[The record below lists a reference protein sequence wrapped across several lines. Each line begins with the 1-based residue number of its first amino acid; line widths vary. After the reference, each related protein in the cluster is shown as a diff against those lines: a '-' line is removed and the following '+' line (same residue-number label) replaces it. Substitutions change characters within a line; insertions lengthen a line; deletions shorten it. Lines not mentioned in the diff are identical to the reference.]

1 MEHPRDEQGSGSRPP
16 SRSHVGADPISVN
29 GAGVVGEEHLTLGAT
44 DASVTG
50 THPAIAETPPC
61 MADRHWAV
69 DRVLFAIA
77 AAMALG
83 FVAWG
88 FVTPTGLGTVSGSV
102 LGWVTGNL
110 GWLFVLLASAFVV
123 FVIWLAAGKYGR
135 IPLGRDNEQPEF
147 RTISWIAMMF
157 SAGMGIGLMFFGVA
171 EPLSHFVAPP
181 PLTNEAE
188 SSEAIQTAMATT
200 LFHWTLHPWAM
211 YAVVG
216 LAIAYGTFRRG
227 RRQLISSAFIPLL
240 GERRAAGPTGRVI
253 DVLAIFATLFG
264 SAASLGLGALQI
276 GSGVEIL
283 GWAGNVGNGVLV
295 GIIAVLTAAFVAS
308 AVSGIARG
316 IQWLSNINMVLA
328 ITLAVFVFVVGPTIF
343 ILNLIPD
350 AVGSYFSDLGEMAAR
365 TEATGGDP
373 MAAWL
378 RGWTVFY
385 WAWWISWTPFVGL
398 FIARISRGRT
408 IRQFVTGVLLVP
420 SLVSLLW
427 FAVFGGA
434 GIAAQRDGVD
444 VSGSGTTEGQL
455 FAVLEQYPLATAATV
470 LVMLLVAIFFVSG
483 ADAASIVMGSLS
495 QRGTLEPSRSV
506 VVFWGVVMGSVAAI
520 MLLLGEEGAA
530 LTGLQNLTIIAALPF
545 ALVMAAMA
553 VSLVKDLRRDP
564 LVLRGNYATLAVEQA
579 VVDGITR
586 HGDHFVLVVEKT
598 PNSPSDATAAD
609 AQSSPASPGSDG
621 PRPVDP
627 GSDFLPST
635 GERGRSSAGSAQ
647 GADRQRDET
656 PLLGT
661 PPRR

>member
-1 MEHPRDEQGSGSRPP
+1 MEQPRSEQASPSRQLSQSEAVVADPTAGGGAGGSREG
-16 SRSHVGADPISVN
+16 SSAIRV
-29 GAGVVGEEHLTLGAT
+29 T
-44 DASVTG
+44 DVTVTG
-50 THPAIAETPPC
+50 IHPAIAEPPPC
-61 MADRHWAV
+61 VADRHWAV
-69 DRVLFAIA
+69 DRVLFAVA
-77 AAMALG
+77 AVMALG

-88 FVTPTGLGTVSGSV
+88 FATPTGLGTVSGSV

-110 GWLFVLLASAFVV
+110 GWLFVLLASTFVI

-135 IPLGRDNEQPEF
+135 IPLGRDDERPEF

-157 SAGMGIGLMFFGVA
+157 SAGMGIGLMFYGVA
-171 EPLSHFVAPP
+171 EPLSHFVSPP
-181 PLTNEAE
+181 PLTVEAE
-188 SSEAIQTAMATT
+188 SSQAIETAMATT

-227 RRQLISSAFIPLL
+227 RRQLISSAFVPLL
-240 GERRAAGPTGRVI
+240 GERRAAGPAGRVI

-283 GWAGNVGNGVLV
+283 GWAGDVGNGVLV
-295 GIIAVLTAAFVAS
+295 AIIAILTAAFVAS
-308 AVSGIARG
+308 AVSGIERG
-316 IQWLSNINMVLA
+316 IQWLSNTNMVLA
-328 ITLAVFVFVVGPTIF
+328 LLLAVFVFVLGPTIF

-350 AVGSYFSDLGEMAAR
+350 AVGSYFSDLGDMAAR

-373 MAAWL
+373 MATWL

-434 GIAAQRDGVD
+434 GIAAQRDGLD
-444 VSGSGTTEGQL
+444 VAGQGTTEGQL
-455 FAVLEQYPLATAATV
+455 FAVLEQYPLATAATL
-470 LVMLLVAIFFVSG
+470 LVMVLVAIFFVSG

-520 MLLLGEEGAA
+520 MLLLGDEGAA

-545 ALVMAAMA
+545 ALVMAALA

-564 LVLRGNYATLAVEQA
+564 IVLRGNYASVAIEQA
-579 VVDGITR
+579 VVDGISR
-586 HGDHFVLVVEKT
+586 HGDDFVLVVERT
-598 PNSPSDATAAD
+598 PSPSPNAAAVA
-609 AQSSPASPGSDG
+609 AQTSSSASPEVDG
-621 PRPVDP
+621 QLSVSP
-627 GSDFLPST
+627 GGNFV
-635 GERGRSSAGSAQ
+635 SSAGDTSVPAQ
-647 GADRQRDET
+647 GQ
-656 PLLGT
+656 
-661 PPRR
+661 PRAEAIGRPQDPRF

>member
-1 MEHPRDEQGSGSRPP
+1 MGNVMENPRKPSPSS
-16 SRSHVGADPISVN
+16 SRSSRSGAAGADPPADN
-29 GAGVVGEEHLTLGAT
+29 GAAAAVERPVVHAT
-44 DASVTG
+44 DVTVTG
-50 THPAIAETPPC
+50 THPAIAEPPPC
-61 MADRHWAV
+61 VADRHWAV

-77 AAMALG
+77 AVMALG
-83 FVAWG
+83 FVVWG
-88 FVTPTGLGTVSGSV
+88 FATPTGLGTVSGSV
-102 LGWVTGNL
+102 LGWITGNL

-135 IPLGRDNEQPEF
+135 IPLGRDTERPEF

-181 PLTNEAE
+181 PLTTQAE

-216 LAIAYGTFRRG
+216 LAIAYGTFRKG

-240 GERRAAGPTGRVI
+240 GRRRAEGPAGRVI

-283 GWAGNVGNGVLV
+283 GWAGDVGNGVLV
-295 GIIAVLTAAFVAS
+295 AIIAVLTAAFVAS
-308 AVSGIARG
+308 AVSGIERG
-316 IQWLSNINMVLA
+316 IQWLSNTNMVLA
-328 ITLAVFVFVVGPTIF
+328 LVLAVFVFVVGPTIF

-350 AVGSYFSDLGEMAAR
+350 ALGSYFSDLGEMAAR
-365 TEATGGDP
+365 TEATGGDA
-373 MAAWL
+373 MATWL

-434 GIAAQRDGVD
+434 GIAAQRGGVD
-444 VSGSGTTEGQL
+444 IAGQGTTEGQL
-455 FAVLEQYPLATAATV
+455 FAVLGQYPLATAATV
-470 LVMLLVAIFFVSG
+470 LVMVLVAIFFVSG

-495 QRGTLEPSRSV
+495 QRGTLEPSRWV

-520 MLLLGEEGAA
+520 MLLLGEDGAA

-545 ALVMAAMA
+545 ALVMGALA
-553 VSLVKDLRRDP
+553 VSLVKDLRHDP
-564 LVLRGNYATLAVEQA
+564 IVLRGNYASLAIEQA
-579 VVDGITR
+579 VVDGISR

-598 PNSPSDATAAD
+598 PDPPSDTEGGVGQPTLVGPEVDGQRPVGPGGAVVAPAGSGPSVP
-609 AQSSPASPGSDG
+609 AQAQPRAEAMGRPSG
-621 PRPVDP
+621 PRV
-627 GSDFLPST
+627 
-635 GERGRSSAGSAQ
+635 
-647 GADRQRDET
+647 
-656 PLLGT
+656 
-661 PPRR
+661 

>member
-1 MEHPRDEQGSGSRPP
+1 MEQPRRQVSLPRQTGQSTARDGEPTGG
-16 SRSHVGADPISVN
+16 G
-29 GAGVVGEEHLTLGAT
+29 GTVGEEQPAAGSGAST
-44 DASVTG
+44 AEL
-50 THPAIAETPPC
+50 HPAIAEPPPC
-61 MADRHWAV
+61 VADRHWAV
-69 DRVLFAIA
+69 DRVLFAVA

-83 FVAWG
+83 FVVWG
-88 FVTPTGLGTVSGSV
+88 FVSPTGLGTASGSV
-102 LGWVTGNL
+102 LGWITGNL
-110 GWLFVLLASAFVV
+110 GWLFVLLASGFVV
-123 FVIWLAAGKYGR
+123 YVIWLAAGKYGR
-135 IPLGRDNEQPEF
+135 IPLGRDDERPEF

-181 PLTNEAE
+181 PLTAQPET
-188 SSEAIQTAMATT
+188 SEAIQTAMATT

-216 LAIAYGTFRRG
+216 LAIAYGTFRKG

-240 GERRAAGPTGRVI
+240 GRRRAEGPVGRVI

-283 GWAGNVGNGVLV
+283 GWAGDVGNGVLV
-295 GIIAVLTAAFVAS
+295 AIIAVLTAAFVAS
-308 AVSGIARG
+308 AVSGIERG
-316 IQWLSNINMVLA
+316 IQWLSNTNMVLA
-328 ITLAVFVFVVGPTIF
+328 LVLAVFVFVLGPTIF

-365 TEATGGDP
+365 TEATGGDA
-373 MAAWL
+373 MATWL

-434 GIAAQRDGVD
+434 GIAAQRDGLD
-444 VSGSGTTEGQL
+444 VAGQGTTEGQL
-455 FAVLEQYPLATAATV
+455 FAVLEQYPWATAATV
-470 LVMLLVAIFFVSG
+470 LVMVLVAIFFVSG

-495 QRGTLEPSRSV
+495 QRGTLEPSRWV

-520 MLLLGEEGAA
+520 MLLLGEDGAA

-553 VSLVKDLRRDP
+553 VSLVKDLRLDP
-564 LVLRGNYATLAVEQA
+564 IVLRGSYATVAIEQA
-579 VVDGITR
+579 VVDGIRR
-586 HGDHFVLVVEKT
+586 HGDDFVLVVEPAPGT
-598 PNSPSDATAAD
+598 GAPDAARPAPAEPESPGRRTVSPSGNFVAPQAVPPVAE
-609 AQSSPASPGSDG
+609 GSQ
-621 PRPVDP
+621 PRAETVGRPQDP
-627 GSDFLPST
+627 R
-635 GERGRSSAGSAQ
+635 E
-647 GADRQRDET
+647 
-656 PLLGT
+656 
-661 PPRR
+661 

>member
-1 MEHPRDEQGSGSRPP
+1 MEQPRSEQASPTRHPSSSEA
-16 SRSHVGADPISVN
+16 VGADPTAGS
-29 GAGVVGEEHLTLGAT
+29 GAGGSGTGPSAIRAT
-44 DASVTG
+44 DVSVTG
-50 THPAIAETPPC
+50 THPALAEPPPC
-61 MADRHWAV
+61 IADRHAAV

-110 GWLFVLLASAFVV
+110 GWLFVLLASSFVV

-135 IPLGRDNEQPEF
+135 IPLGRDDERPEF

-157 SAGMGIGLMFFGVA
+157 SAGMGIGLMFYGVA
-171 EPLSHFVAPP
+171 EPLSHYVSPP
-181 PLTNEAE
+181 PLTAEAE
-188 SSEAIQTAMATT
+188 SSQAIETAMATT

-227 RRQLISSAFIPLL
+227 RRQLISSVFVPLL
-240 GERRAAGPTGRVI
+240 GERRAAGPAGRVI

-283 GWAGNVGNGVLV
+283 GWAGDVGNGILV
-295 GIIAVLTAAFVAS
+295 AIIAVLTAAFVAS
-308 AVSGIARG
+308 AVSGIERG
-316 IQWLSNINMVLA
+316 IQWLSNTNMVLA
-328 ITLAVFVFVVGPTIF
+328 LVLAVFVFVLGPSVF

-373 MAAWL
+373 MATWL

-434 GIAAQRDGVD
+434 GIAAQRDGLD
-444 VSGSGTTEGQL
+444 VAGQGTTEGQL
-455 FAVLEQYPLATAATV
+455 FAVLGQYPLATAATV
-470 LVMLLVAIFFVSG
+470 LVMVLVAIFFVSG

-495 QRGTLEPSRSV
+495 QRGTLEPSRWV

-520 MLLLGEEGAA
+520 MLLLGDEGEA

-564 LVLRGNYATLAVEQA
+564 IVLRGNYASVAIEQA
-579 VVDGITR
+579 VVDGISR
-586 HGDHFVLVVEKT
+586 HGDDFVLVVERT
-598 PNSPSDATAAD
+598 PSTLAPDAAAARKQSPS
-609 AQSSPASPGSDG
+609 SASPEGDG
-621 PRPVDP
+621 HLSVSPGGNFVASEGGASVPAESQPRAEAVGRPQDP
-627 GSDFLPST
+627 R
-635 GERGRSSAGSAQ
+635 E
-647 GADRQRDET
+647 
-656 PLLGT
+656 
-661 PPRR
+661 

>member
-1 MEHPRDEQGSGSRPP
+1 MEQPRSRPTSP
-16 SRSHVGADPISVN
+16 SGHLSQSEVGGAAPPPSGGAVGA
-29 GAGVVGEEHLTLGAT
+29 GEERSTV
-44 DASVTG
+44 DAADVCATG
-50 THPAIAETPPC
+50 THPAIAEPPPC
-61 MADRHWAV
+61 VADRHWAV
-69 DRVLFAIA
+69 DRVLFAVA
-77 AAMALG
+77 AVMALG
-83 FVAWG
+83 FVVWG
-88 FVTPTGLGTVSGSV
+88 FATPTGLGTVSGSV

-110 GWLFVLLASAFVV
+110 GWLFVLLASAFVI

-135 IPLGRDNEQPEF
+135 IPLGRDDERPEF

-171 EPLSHFVAPP
+171 EPLSHYVAPP
-181 PLTNEAE
+181 PLTAE
-188 SSEAIQTAMATT
+188 PETSQAIETAMATT

-227 RRQLISSAFIPLL
+227 RRQLISSAFVPLL
-240 GERRAAGPTGRVI
+240 GRRRAEGPIGRVI

-283 GWAGNVGNGVLV
+283 GWAGDLGNGLLV

-308 AVSGIARG
+308 AVSGIERG
-316 IQWLSNINMVLA
+316 IQWLSNTNMVLA
-328 ITLAVFVFVVGPTIF
+328 LVLAVFVFLVGPTIF

-350 AVGSYFSDLGEMAAR
+350 ALGSYFSDLGDMAAR

-373 MAAWL
+373 MATWL

-427 FAVFGGA
+427 FAIFGGA

-444 VSGSGTTEGQL
+444 VAGQGTTEGQL
-455 FAVLEQYPLATAATV
+455 FAVLGQYPLATAATV
-470 LVMLLVAIFFVSG
+470 LVMVLVAIFFVSG

-520 MLLLGEEGAA
+520 MLLLGEDGAA

-564 LVLRGNYATLAVEQA
+564 IVLRGNYANLAIEQA
-579 VVDGITR
+579 VVDGISR
-586 HGDHFVLVVEKT
+586 HGDDFVLVVEKT
-598 PNSPSDATAAD
+598 P
-609 AQSSPASPGSDG
+609 SPAARDSAAAPERPAPEAGVQPSVSPNGNFVVPEG
-621 PRPVDP
+621 TAGRPPQTQPRAEVIGRPLDP
-627 GSDFLPST
+627 
-635 GERGRSSAGSAQ
+635 
-647 GADRQRDET
+647 RD
-656 PLLGT
+656 
-661 PPRR
+661 

>member
-1 MEHPRDEQGSGSRPP
+1 
-16 SRSHVGADPISVN
+16 
-29 GAGVVGEEHLTLGAT
+29 
-44 DASVTG
+44 
-50 THPAIAETPPC
+50 
-61 MADRHWAV
+61 
-69 DRVLFAIA
+69 
-77 AAMALG
+77 
-83 FVAWG
+83 
-88 FVTPTGLGTVSGSV
+88 
-102 LGWVTGNL
+102 
-110 GWLFVLLASAFVV
+110 
-123 FVIWLAAGKYGR
+123 
-135 IPLGRDNEQPEF
+135 
-147 RTISWIAMMF
+147 
-157 SAGMGIGLMFFGVA
+157 
-171 EPLSHFVAPP
+171 
-181 PLTNEAE
+181 
-188 SSEAIQTAMATT
+188 MATT
-200 LFHWTLHPWAM
+200 LFHWTLHPWAL

-240 GERRAAGPTGRVI
+240 GERRATGPAGRVI

-276 GSGVEIL
+276 GSGFEIL
-283 GWAGNVGNGVLV
+283 GWAGDVGNAVLV

-308 AVSGIARG
+308 AVSGVAKG

-328 ITLAVFVFVVGPTIF
+328 LLLALFVFVLGPTIF

-373 MAAWL
+373 MATWL

-434 GIAAQRDGVD
+434 GIAAQRGGLD
-444 VSGSGTTEGQL
+444 VAGQGTTEGQL
-455 FAVLEQYPLATAATV
+455 FAVLEQYPWATAATV
-470 LVMLLVAIFFVSG
+470 VVMLLVAIFFVSG

-495 QRGTLEPSRSV
+495 QRGTLEPSRWV

-520 MLLLGEEGAA
+520 MLLLGEDGAA
-530 LTGLQNLTIIAALPF
+530 LTGLQNLTIIVALPF

-564 LVLRGNYATLAVEQA
+564 IVLRGNYASVAIEQA
-579 VVDGITR
+579 VVDGISR
-586 HGDHFVLVVEKT
+586 HGDDFVLVVERT
-598 PNSPSDATAAD
+598 PGSPAATAA
-609 AQSSPASPGSDG
+609 QVSPATLEGDG
-621 PRPVDP
+621 QKPVRLGANYVSAEGPAIPEQGQPAAETVGRPLDPRD
-627 GSDFLPST
+627 
-635 GERGRSSAGSAQ
+635 
-647 GADRQRDET
+647 
-656 PLLGT
+656 
-661 PPRR
+661 

>member
-1 MEHPRDEQGSGSRPP
+1 MPSGGG
-16 SRSHVGADPISVN
+16 HVAEPDPDGAAP
-29 GAGVVGEEHLTLGAT
+29 GA
-44 DASVTG
+44 
-50 THPAIAETPPC
+50 HPAIADTPPC
-61 MADRHWAV
+61 LADRHGTV
-69 DRVLFAIA
+69 DRVLFAVA
-77 AAMALG
+77 AVMALG
-83 FVAWG
+83 FVVWG
-88 FVTPTGLGTVSGSV
+88 FYTPTGLGSVSGSV

-110 GWLFVLLASAFVV
+110 GWLFVLLATAFVV
-123 FVIWLAAGKYGR
+123 YVIWLAAGKYGR
-135 IPLGRDNEQPEF
+135 IPLGRDGERPEF

-171 EPLSHFVAPP
+171 EPLSHFVSPP
-181 PLTNEAE
+181 PMTVEAE
-188 SSEAIQTAMATT
+188 SAAAIETAMATS

-227 RRQLISSAFIPLL
+227 RPQLISSAFVPLL
-240 GERRAAGPTGRVI
+240 GERRVAGPTGRII

-276 GSGVEIL
+276 GSGAQIL
-283 GWAGNVGNGVLV
+283 GWAGDVGNGLLV

-316 IQWLSNINMVLA
+316 IQWLANTNMVLA
-328 ITLAVFVFVVGPTIF
+328 LLLALFVFVAGPTVF

-373 MAAWL
+373 MATWL

-385 WAWWISWTPFVGL
+385 WAWWVSWTPFVGL

-434 GIAAQRDGVD
+434 GIAAQRGGVD
-444 VSGSGTTEGQL
+444 VAGAGSAQGQL
-455 FAVLEQYPLATAATV
+455 FGVLEQYPLATATTV
-470 LVMLLVAIFFVSG
+470 LVMILVGIFFVSG

-495 QRGTLEPSRSV
+495 QRGTLEPGRGI
-506 VVFWGVVMGSVAAI
+506 VVFWGVVMGAVAAI
-520 MLLLGEEGAA
+520 MLLLGDEGEA

-545 ALVMAAMA
+545 ILVMVGMA
-553 VSLVKDLRRDP
+553 VGLVKDLRRDP
-564 LVLRGNYATLAVEQA
+564 VVLRGNYASVAIEQA
-579 VVDGITR
+579 VVDGISR
-586 HGDHFVLVVEKT
+586 HGDDFVIAVERAHGA
-598 PNSPSDATAAD
+598 DGLRHAAEP
-609 AQSSPASPGSDG
+609 AQAPLIS
-621 PRPVDP
+621 PRPDADSALLADDGGPGRQEPSVQTTGRPRDP
-627 GSDFLPST
+627 
-635 GERGRSSAGSAQ
+635 
-647 GADRQRDET
+647 RD
-656 PLLGT
+656 
-661 PPRR
+661 